1 MKYNCVSGIQFWLKV
16 IALYQSTAKL
26 LTIHTRLVLK
36 RISYFFGEASLK
48 CKASF
53 KSRII

>member
-16 IALYQSTAKL
+16 IALYQSTVKL
-26 LTIHTRLVLK
+26 LRIYTCLVLK

-48 CKASF
+48 LQSF
-53 KSRII
+53 F